1 MSIERLAVIA
11 GASRGIGRA
20 ILDALTEEGYRC
32 LVVGLHLPQDHPEQ
46 LFCKADLSRYA
57 DLESACAQVRDRIAE
72 LGMRVECAVLNVGGA
87 LPRAFADHDAATLLA
102 DITLNL
108 LAPYLL
114 SQTLAPALRRSDG
127 GSLVFVGSTA
137 GRQGVSFLSSYSA
150 AKAGLQ
156 GLTQSLAVE
165 LAAHRIRVNCVAPGA
180 VATDT
185 ARVNRAVLGSLT
197 DHEPEWYEAAMA
209 ARTSLSR
216 LVRPAEVASMV
227 AYLCGPASSAVSGQ
241 TINVCGTTHMG

>member
-1 MSIERLAVIA
+1 MSGERLAVIA

-20 ILDALTEEGYRC
+20 ILDALTEDGYRS
-32 LVVGLHLPQDHPEQ
+32 LVVGLHLPQGHPEA
-46 LFCKADLSRYA
+46 LFCQADLSRQA
-57 DLESACAQVRDRIAE
+57 GLAAACAQVRDRIRE
-72 LGMRVECAVLNVGGA
+72 LDSPVACAVLNVGGA
-87 LPRAFADHDAATLLA
+87 PPRAFADHDASSLLT

-114 SQTLAPALRRSDG
+114 SQALVPALRQGGG

-137 GRQGVSFLSSYSA
+137 GRQGVSYLSSYAA

-165 LAAHRIRVNCVAPGA
+165 LAAQRIRVNCVAPGA

-185 ARVNRAVLGSLT
+185 ARVNRAVLGGLT
-197 DHEPEWYEAAMA
+197 DHEPEWYEDVMA
-209 ARTSLSR
+209 SRTGLSR
-216 LVRPAEVASMV
+216 LVQPAEVASLV
-227 AYLCGPASSAVSGQ
+227 AYLCGPASSAISGQ

>member
-1 MSIERLAVIA
+1 VSVERLAVIA
-11 GASRGIGRA
+11 GASSGIGRA

-32 LVVGLHLPQDHPEQ
+32 LVVGLHLPHGHPEE
-46 LFCKADLSRYA
+46 LFCRADLSRYA
-57 DLESACAQVRDRIAE
+57 DLESACTHVRDRIGE
-72 LGMRVECAVLNVGGA
+72 LGMPINCAVLNVGGA
-87 LPRAFADHDAATLLA
+87 LPRAFADHDTATLLA
-102 DITLNL
+102 DTTLNL

-114 SQTLAPALRRSDG
+114 SQTLVPGLRRSDG
-127 GSLVFVGSTA
+127 SSLVFIGSTA
-137 GRQGVSFLSSYSA
+137 GRRGVRFLSSYSA
-150 AKAGLQ
+150 AKAGLR

-165 LAAHRIRVNCVAPGA
+165 LAPDRIRVNCIAPGA

-185 ARVNRAVLGSLT
+185 ARANRAVLGTLT

-209 ARTSLSR
+209 SGTGLSR

-227 AYLCGPASSAVSGQ
+227 AYLCGPASSGVSGQ